1 MGRSTLPSCT
11 KPEAAMLTSFSVD
24 ESAHNRD
31 GLVIEAYDGGRQVD
45 AFISR
50 HVMDE
55 WVEPI
60 SPPGRRRSLFRKQYN
75 ALGRKNLEAI
85 ARLVDAKYAQGR
97 AFNRQHPYIEILTS
111 DIVDSGESI
120 DQAGLVRDPLPPSF
134 ERVSFR

>member
-1 MGRSTLPSCT
+1 
-11 KPEAAMLTSFSVD
+11 MLTSFSVD

-60 SPPGRRRSLFRKQYN
+60 SPPGRRRSLFRRQYN

-120 DQAGLVRDPLPPSF
+120 DQTGLVRDPLPPSF
-134 ERVSFR
+134 ESVFLR

>member
-1 MGRSTLPSCT
+1 
-11 KPEAAMLTSFSVD
+11 MLTSFSVD

-134 ERVSFR
+134 ESVVLR

>member
-1 MGRSTLPSCT
+1 
-11 KPEAAMLTSFSVD
+11 MLTSFSVD

-120 DQAGLVRDPLPPSF
+120 DQTGLVRDPLPPSF
-134 ERVSFR
+134 ESVVLR

>member
-1 MGRSTLPSCT
+1 
-11 KPEAAMLTSFSVD
+11 MLTGFSVN

-31 GLVIEAYDGGRQVD
+31 GLVIEAYDGDRQVD

-50 HVMDE
+50 RVMDE

-60 SPPGRRRSLFRKQYN
+60 APLGRRRSLFRKQYN
-75 ALGRKNLEAI
+75 TLGRRNLETI
-85 ARLVDAKYAQGR
+85 ARLVDAKYARGR

-111 DIVDSGESI
+111 DIVESGESI

-134 ERVSFR
+134 LSIG

>member
-1 MGRSTLPSCT
+1 
-11 KPEAAMLTSFSVD
+11 MLTSFSVD

-120 DQAGLVRDPLPPSF
+120 DQTGLVRDPLPPSF
-134 ERVSFR
+134 ESVFVR